1 MIQWLMQLMLKSEY
15 PGFCVNISSVIPC
28 VNLVS
33 IVGNRTYQAL
43 LPITHVIP
51 TSMKQA
57 SEDATNSTWFC
68 ASIATIVVNADAMN
82 MVMNKEFFFIGN
94 YLCYA

>member
-1 MIQWLMQLMLKSEY
+1 ML
-15 PGFCVNISSVIPC
+15 PT
-28 VNLVS
+28 VS

-43 LPITHVIP
+43 LPIRHVIP
-51 TSMKQA
+51 TSTKQA
-57 SEDATNSTWFC
+57 SEDATNSAWFC
-68 ASIATIVVNADAMN
+68 ASIATIVVNADDMN

>member
-1 MIQWLMQLMLKSEY
+1 
-15 PGFCVNISSVIPC
+15 
-28 VNLVS
+28 
-33 IVGNRTYQAL
+33 
-43 LPITHVIP
+43 
-51 TSMKQA
+51 MKQA